1 MEVTSFSKSGEHEIR
16 NRKEENNMDENT
28 KKRLD
33 QQFAFIRE
41 IDREKFIGRQ
51 TYLSDG
57 RPKENDA
64 EHAWHMAIMTMLLS
78 EYANEKIDVLKT
90 VGMLLIHDI
99 VEIDAGDTYAY
110 DEAGK
115 ATQHEREQKAA
126 ERIYGLL
133 PKEQGEPLL
142 ELWEEFEAQQTPEAR
157 FARTMDNIQPML
169 LNDAS
174 GGLSWREHSVKL
186 SQILGRNKRTAL
198 GSEKI
203 WDYAFNN
210 ILQKH
215 VESGN
220 IIDDEGVFSAEAGA
234 CAKASE
240 RNGR

>member
-1 MEVTSFSKSGEHEIR
+1 MQ
-16 NRKEENNMDENT
+16 ENEKND
-28 KKRLD
+28 RLEKQLD
-33 QQFAFIRE
+33 FIRE
-41 IDREKFIGRQ
+41 IDKEKEIFRQ
-51 TYLSDG
+51 TYLADAS
-57 RPKENDA
+57 RKENDA

-142 ELWEEFEAQQTPEAR
+142 ELWEEFEAQQTPEAK
-157 FARTMDNIQPML
+157 FAHTMDNIQPML

-174 GGLSWREHSVKL
+174 EGLSWREHGVKL
-186 SQILGRNKRTAL
+186 SQILKRNERTAQ
-198 GSEKI
+198 GSQQI
-203 WDYAFNN
+203 WDYALNN
-210 ILQKH
+210 ILKKN
-215 VESGN
+215 VENEN
-220 IIDDEGVFSAEAGA
+220 IIDDEGVFFTDSD
-234 CAKASE
+234 K
-240 RNGR
+240 